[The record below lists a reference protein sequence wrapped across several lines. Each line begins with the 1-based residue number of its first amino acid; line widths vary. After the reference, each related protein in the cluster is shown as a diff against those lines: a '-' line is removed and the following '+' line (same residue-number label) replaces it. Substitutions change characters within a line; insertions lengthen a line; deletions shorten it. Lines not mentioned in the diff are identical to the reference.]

1 MSPGGIDSTD
11 FLGIMGKMKIILQ
24 ERKGDMK
31 EKTGKHSVDYSKRIV
46 TIPNILT
53 LFRLCLI
60 PALVSL
66 YVSAMRGE
74 GDHLFFWAAGVLLL
88 SFLTDVAD
96 GFIARTFHMI
106 SDLGKMLDPVA
117 DKLTQLAMLFC
128 LVFRFFPIMMIPL
141 VLLTVKE
148 LVSGVA
154 VLLFMKET
162 GTVAGAD
169 WHGKISTFLLY
180 AMMLLH
186 LIWYNIPPVISHST
200 ILLCTAWMVM
210 SFVLYMIRS
219 LTPVFRSRR
228 EKNVPSDK

>member
-1 MSPGGIDSTD
+1 M
-11 FLGIMGKMKIILQ
+11 
-24 ERKGDMK
+24 RKQDRPA
-31 EKTGKHSVDYSKRIV
+31 VDYSKRII

-53 LFRLCLI
+53 VFRLCLI
-60 PALVSL
+60 PVLISL
-66 YVSAMRGE
+66 YVSAMRE
-74 GDHLFFWAAGVLLL
+74 HEDHLFLWAAGVLLL

-106 SDLGKMLDPVA
+106 SDLGKMLDPIA

-128 LVFRFFPIMMIPL
+128 LVFRFFPIMLLPL

-162 GTVAGAD
+162 GTVASAD
-169 WHGKISTFLLY
+169 WHGKVSTFLLY

-186 LIWYNIPPVISHST
+186 LIWYRIPPVVSHIT
-200 ILLCTAWMVM
+200 IFACTAMM
-210 SFVLYMIRS
+210 ILSFVLYMIRS
-219 LTPVFRSRR
+219 LRPVIKSKR
-228 EKNVPSDK
+228 EKNEQQKIR

>member
-1 MSPGGIDSTD
+1 
-11 FLGIMGKMKIILQ
+11 MKKS
-24 ERKGDMK
+24 ENRPA
-31 EKTGKHSVDYSKRIV
+31 VDYSKRIV

-60 PALVSL
+60 PVLVSL

-74 GDHLFFWAAGVLLL
+74 GDRLFFWAAGVLLL

-128 LVFRFFPIMMIPL
+128 LVFRFFPIMMLPL
-141 VLLTVKE
+141 VVLTVKE

-180 AMMLLH
+180 SMMMLH
-186 LIWYNIPPVISHST
+186 LIWYNIPPAVSLYT
-200 ILLCTAWMVM
+200 ILACTAWMLL
-210 SFVLYMIRS
+210 SFTLYMVRS
-219 LTPVFRSRR
+219 LTPVVRARR
-228 EKNVPSDK
+228 EKAAPPTE

>member
-1 MSPGGIDSTD
+1 
-11 FLGIMGKMKIILQ
+11 MK
-24 ERKGDMK
+24 K
-31 EKTGKHSVDYSKRIV
+31 ENATPAVDYSKRII

-53 LFRLCLI
+53 VMRLCLI
-60 PALVSL
+60 PVFVCL
-66 YVSAMRGE
+66 YVSAMRE
-74 GDHLFFWAAGVLLL
+74 HEDILFLWAAGILLL

-117 DKLTQLAMLFC
+117 DKLTQLAVLFC
-128 LVFRFFPIMMIPL
+128 LVFRFFPIMMVPL
-141 VLLTVKE
+141 VVLSVKE

-154 VLLFMKET
+154 VLQFMKET

-186 LIWYNIPPVISHST
+186 LIWYNIPPMVS
-200 ILLCTAWMVM
+200 LCAICVCTVWMLF

-219 LTPVFRSRR
+219 LTPVLKAKR
-228 EKNVPSDK
+228 ERKDK